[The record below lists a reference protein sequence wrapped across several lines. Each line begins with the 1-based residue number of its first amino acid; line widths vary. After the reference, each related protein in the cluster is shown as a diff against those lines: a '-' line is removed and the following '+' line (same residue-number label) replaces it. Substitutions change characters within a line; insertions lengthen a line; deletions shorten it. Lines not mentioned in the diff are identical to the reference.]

1 MIINKLE
8 MFNFRQYVGH
18 QTVTFSTDKHKNV
31 TVLVG
36 INTSGK
42 TTLVRAFEWCLY
54 GKNGFDDPVLLNS
67 DVRANMNTGDR
78 QETWVAVTFTH
89 DEKVYTIKRTHRY
102 TCTERKKSSD
112 GIEVALQKKPEEQL
126 SLVYLQNDGQTKTP
140 IDRSNINESM
150 DRVLPR
156 DLSDYF
162 FFGGE
167 RISGI
172 ANRTDL
178 TKAVRGLMGLDIL
191 ENARD
196 HLSKV
201 LKSFQASIDTSGD
214 ASAQRARDAIETYNQ
229 QLAVYETYQQKEAT
243 VRTQLQ
249 NRVNE
254 NFSKMYHGERSITI
268 DDKYR
273 VRYTDV
279 KTEESDGLKAVKSFA
294 FIASLVSMA
303 KDKILDDA
311 EMQLGQ
317 EYPIV
322 MDAPFSNVDEI
333 HINNICQILPNTAN
347 QVIMAVMKKDWDY
360 AADNLAGFVGMSYL
374 ISKDTDADGNEIE
387 TSTHIVRAEV

>member
-1 MIINKLE
+1 M
-8 MFNFRQYVGH
+8 
-18 QTVTFSTDKHKNV
+18 
-31 TVLVG
+31 
-36 INTSGK
+36 
-42 TTLVRAFEWCLY
+42 VRAFNSRPFSFFGMPAIKQSLE
-54 GKNGFDDPVLLNS
+54 LLES
-67 DVRANMNTGDR
+67 VK
-78 QETWVAVTFTH
+78 ETTECVSGMDQDAI
-89 DEKVYTIKRTHRY
+89 DYLI
-102 TCTERKKSSD
+102 ERKRCICGTHLLPGSLPYEMVMEERRKLPPEAIGAVVMNYKNKAEGYLAGTGRYLETLEDRYKDIRIIQRTIGELQDAWDAQSD
-112 GIEVALQKKPEEQL
+112 IIV
-126 SLVYLQNDGQTKTP
+126 D
-140 IDRSNINESM
+140 
-150 DRVLPR
+150 
-156 DLSDYF
+156 
-162 FFGGE
+162 
-167 RISGI
+167 
-172 ANRTDL
+172 
-178 TKAVRGLMGLDIL
+178 
-191 ENARD
+191 
-196 HLSKV
+196 
-201 LKSFQASIDTSGD
+201 DTD
-214 ASAQRARDAIETYNQ
+214 ASATEAKRKNAATKYKEAKADFEIAVQHIGRCKENIRNCEATIEKFAKSSKKNQKIARLIAYSE
-229 QLAVYETYQQKEAT
+229 AVYDWINETYQQKEAT
-243 VRTQLQ
+243 VRIQLQ
-249 NRVNE
+249 NRVND

-333 HINNICQILPNTAN
+333 HINNICKILPNTAN